1 MSLRKNLLIT
11 NLVEIRKHEIT
22 FDQHSHDY
30 DFYNAEKLVDDSLL
44 NVKTRLE
51 GLITIFLLNVVFL
64 WKMYNDLLLKTN
76 SRLKILDTDPQNH
89 IKPSRLMIL
98 FILI

>member
-44 NVKTRLE
+44 NVKTRFE
-51 GLITIFLLNVVFL
+51 GLITDFFVKCGFSLENVQRSPIENEQPI
-64 WKMYNDLLLKTN
+64 KN
-76 SRLKILDTDPQNH
+76 SRY
-89 IKPSRLMIL
+89 
-98 FILI
+98 